1 MTTLYLTGHSLG
13 GAMAALM
20 AVMLSVEE
28 DYVERFAPV
37 FKGAYTYGAPMVGS
51 PDFAEAC
58 AAHPFLDR
66 NVVRYIY
73 KRDPV
78 PHLPPRDSDFFQHFG
93 REYRY
98 EGSYPWKDTS
108 DDPTKQIGHL
118 LGLHRVEL
126 GFAAQGDDDIDVSDE
141 LRVNEF
147 GCLIG
152 DVDADLAEGLGRK
165 RVQGHSRLGARH
177 ADCGRRRCRVRRSG
191 LDPT

>member
-1 MTTLYLTGHSLG
+1 
-13 GAMAALM
+13 MAALM

-51 PDFAEAC
+51 PDFAKAC

-66 NVVRYIY
+66 NVIRYIY
-73 KRDPV
+73 KRDPM
-78 PHLPPRDSDFFQHFG
+78 PHLPPSGSNFFQHFG

-118 LGLHRVEL
+118 LGLIEAPVAFVARQFRLVRGL
-126 GFAAQGDDDIDVSDE
+126 PFQFSLSDHGPQHYISAITPPG
-141 LRVNEF
+141 VPNEF
-147 GCLIG
+147 GDAYLIP
-152 DVDADLAEGLGRK
+152 A
-165 RVQGHSRLGARH
+165 
-177 ADCGRRRCRVRRSG
+177 
-191 LDPT
+191 T